1 MASCQHFFC
10 HRIWQRRWHRIPVV
24 ICTRAGGGQLSS
36 GCVKPQRHAKLA
48 QIRAAQRTHAQ
59 PLSRTAQLMR
69 QQRNTLM
76 TSVDI
81 WSTSMMQH
89 SHHNIRRGHL
99 SSFVSG
105 SCFFCHLPVPTG
117 SGCSPALQ
125 SKTHVS
131 LVELPVIR
139 SQQYVNT
146 NELSVD
152 CKRCS

>member
-99 SSFVSG
+99 SSFVAG
-105 SCFFCHLPVPTG
+105 SWLFFASC
-117 SGCSPALQ
+117 
-125 SKTHVS
+125 
-131 LVELPVIR
+131 
-139 SQQYVNT
+139 QYRPDLDARPHCNRRHMC
-146 NELSVD
+146 LLWS
-152 CKRCS
+152 CQ